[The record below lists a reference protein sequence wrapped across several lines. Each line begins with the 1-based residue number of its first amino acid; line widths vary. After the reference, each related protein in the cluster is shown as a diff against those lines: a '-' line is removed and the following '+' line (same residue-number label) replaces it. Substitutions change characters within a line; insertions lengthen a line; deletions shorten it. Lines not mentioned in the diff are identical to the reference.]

1 MAQLK
6 LLGDQLQEKFKRWL
20 SPPDPWTNYN
30 IAHDIRHRDTSMW
43 FIQSDVMKKWKS
55 TGSLLWVNGL
65 RACLCFSSLLI
76 ADSFQR
82 LSRFREDD
90 NFVCVHD
97 NNPLLEV
104 LMSSTAQALSTI
116 SRTCVKRD

>member
-1 MAQLK
+1 MAKPK
-6 LLGDQLQEKFKRWL
+6 LSGDHLQEKLQRWL

-43 FIQSDVMKKWKS
+43 FTQGDVMKTWKS

-76 ADSFQR
+76 ADGFQR

-90 NFVCVHD
+90 NFVCV
-97 NNPLLEV
+97 
-104 LMSSTAQALSTI
+104 MTTI
-116 SRTCVKRD
+116 LYWKHSYHRQLKHY